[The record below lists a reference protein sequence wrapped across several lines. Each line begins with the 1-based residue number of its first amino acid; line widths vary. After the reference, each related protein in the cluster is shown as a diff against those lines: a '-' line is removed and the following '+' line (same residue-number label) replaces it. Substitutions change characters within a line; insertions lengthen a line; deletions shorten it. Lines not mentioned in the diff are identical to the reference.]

1 MNKQEIIKTYYES
14 DWINDAISKM
24 HPEDLR
30 QDLKQ
35 EVFMVLLEMDESK
48 LLELHANGFLKFY
61 TVRTMLNM
69 IKSDRSKFFQM
80 FRNFVE
86 IGSNDKAQE
95 DYKEPLEVCLDCAFN
110 NSREQLYEKDM
121 FWHYTYTFD
130 RNALALSKET
140 GIPYKT
146 VTRTL
151 NNAKQRIKCY
161 LQQQQ
166 Q

>member
-1 MNKQEIIKTYYES
+1 MTKQNIITEYYNS
-14 DWINDAISKM
+14 QWMNDAIGKM
-24 HPEDLR
+24 QPEDLQ

-35 EVFMVLLEMDESK
+35 EVFMVLLEMDEEK

-61 TVRTMLNM
+61 AVRTMLNM
-69 IKSDRSKFFQM
+69 IKSDRSKFYQM

-86 IGSNDKAQE
+86 FGSKDQAE
-95 DYKEPLEVCLDCAFN
+95 EVCQERAEVCFDCAFN
-110 NSREQLYEKDM
+110 TSREQLYEKDM

-151 NNAKQRIKCY
+151 QNAKQRIKCY
-161 LQQQQ
+161 LQLQQQ
-166 Q
+166 

>member
-1 MNKQEIIKTYYES
+1 MTKQNIIQEYYQSE
-14 DWINDAISKM
+14 WMNDAISKM
-24 HPEDLR
+24 QPEDLR

-35 EVFMVLLEMDESK
+35 EVFMVLLEMDEEK

-61 TVRTMLNM
+61 AVRTMLNM

-86 IGSNDKAQE
+86 LGVKDKAE
-95 DYKEPLEVCLDCAFN
+95 DIYEERAEVCFDCAFN
-110 NSREQLYEKDM
+110 TSREQLYEKDM

-151 NNAKQRIKCY
+151 QNAKQRIRCY
-161 LQQQQ
+161 LQSQQQ
-166 Q
+166 

>member
-1 MNKQEIIKTYYES
+1 LTKQTIITEYYNS
-14 DWINDAISKM
+14 QWMNDAIGKM
-24 HPEDLR
+24 HPEDLQ

-35 EVFMVLLEMDESK
+35 EVFMVLLEMDEEK

-61 TVRTMLNM
+61 AVRTMLNM
-69 IKSDRSKFFQM
+69 IKSDRSKFYQM

-86 IGSNDKAQE
+86 LGSKEQAEEVYQE
-95 DYKEPLEVCLDCAFN
+95 RAEVCFDCAFN
-110 NSREQLYEKDM
+110 TSREQLYEKDM

-151 NNAKQRIKCY
+151 QNAKQRIKCY
-161 LQQQQ
+161 LQSQQQ
-166 Q
+166 

>member
-1 MNKQEIIKTYYES
+1 MTKQNIITEYYNS
-14 DWINDAISKM
+14 QWMNDAIGKM
-24 HPEDLR
+24 QPEDLQ

-35 EVFMVLLEMDESK
+35 EVFMVLLEMDEEK

-61 TVRTMLNM
+61 AVRTMLNM
-69 IKSDRSKFFQM
+69 IKSDRSKFYQM

-86 IGSNDKAQE
+86 LGNKDQAEEIYQE
-95 DYKEPLEVCLDCAFN
+95 RAEVCFDCAFN
-110 NSREQLYEKDM
+110 KSREQLYEKDM
-121 FWHYTYTFD
+121 FWHYTYTFN

-151 NNAKQRIKCY
+151 QNAKQRIKCY
-161 LQQQQ
+161 LQSQQQ
-166 Q
+166 